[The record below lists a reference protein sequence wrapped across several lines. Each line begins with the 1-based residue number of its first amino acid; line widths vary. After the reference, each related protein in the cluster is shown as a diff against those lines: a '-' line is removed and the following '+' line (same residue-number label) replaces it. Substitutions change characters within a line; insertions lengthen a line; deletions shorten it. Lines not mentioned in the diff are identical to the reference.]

1 MATVLHRTMPATAAA
16 REVSPLPLVA
26 SGAVPALPDFDSLY
40 DEYIDFVCRN
50 VRRLCVTPAA
60 LDDVVQD
67 VFVVAH
73 RRLGDVQKPESLR
86 AWMLSI
92 VIRVVRDHRRSLRR
106 KDPGQRLGTPNV
118 DLDQLP
124 DPRGNNPC
132 AAAEQADSVRLLYQM
147 LGELDDAKREV
158 FVLAELEEM
167 TEMEISEALGENV
180 NTVHSRLR
188 AARKAFDQAVERQRN
203 RDEWRL

>member
-1 MATVLHRTMPATAAA
+1 MPAFAHQPELIRLEMVGELPRAMAA
-16 REVSPLPLVA
+16 ELDVVQIYEQH
-26 SGAVPALPDFDSLY
+26 F
-40 DEYIDFVCRN
+40 DFVWRSL
-50 VRRLCVTPAA
+50 RRLGVAPTDLEDAA
-60 LDDVVQD
+60 QD
-67 VFVVAH
+67 VFVVVH
-73 RRLGDVQKPESLR
+73 RRLSDVTKPESLR

-167 TEMEISEALGENV
+167 TEIEISEALGENV